1 MEIDEFFSGLW
12 QDYVAIAPQ
21 AQRIHDL
28 FTGRGERVVNDHVAF
43 RTYAH
48 PGMDIE
54 ALEPALLAL
63 GYRRLDPYV
72 FEAKRLRAW
81 SYLHPEPE
89 QPKIFFS
96 ELAVDALSPAAQD
109 IIAALTR
116 GIELPGGPG
125 PHSFRAGRPWSPP
138 RWEDYQALR
147 AESEYAAW
155 VAALGLRTNH
165 FTVSVNHLRRDNDMQ
180 SVVRLLEGH
189 GFSLNQEGGVVKG
202 SPAQGL
208 EQAATVADRMPV
220 RFAGGDTHPIAT
232 CYYEFARRY
241 PLPGGEL
248 YQGFVAASADK
259 LFHSTDQG

>member
-1 MEIDEFFSGLW
+1 MEINEFFSGLW

-43 RTYAH
+43 RTYAC

-54 ALEPALLAL
+54 ALEPAL
-63 GYRRLDPYV
+63 GYQRLDPYV

-81 SYLHPEPE
+81 SYLHPDPE
-89 QPKIFFS
+89 RPRIFFS
-96 ELAVDALSPAAQD
+96 ELEIRDLSPAAQD
-109 IIAALTR
+109 IIAALTQAA
-116 GIELPGGPG
+116 ELPGGAG
-125 PHSFRAGRPWSPP
+125 PHSFRAGRPWPPP

-180 SVVRLLEGH
+180 SVVRLLEGQ
-189 GFSLNQEGGVVKG
+189 GFSMNQEGGVIKG
-202 SPAQGL
+202 SPVQRL